1 MRNKITTHFHLK
13 SSTIYLRITVNGER
27 SEISTDRKINPS
39 SWNKVSE
46 RVNGRSEEAKMTNSY
61 LNNLLTKVDRYLTSE
76 DEITVHQVICDLKGI
91 GASQVTLF
99 HAYAHHIASMEKL
112 EGSVYTTSTVKKYR
126 YSFNSLQR
134 FTSDI
139 KLSDLNYKFIE
150 GYHAHMRGTEGLLHN
165 SAAKN
170 IKNLYRVINISI
182 RKKWLAVNPFRDFSC
197 AFINNPRPYLNESE
211 IEKIVSKKLPIERLA
226 KVRDTFVFQIYTGLS
241 FIDMQEL
248 TEHNIEIGIDGREWI
263 VSSRKKTGNRLSI
276 PLLPRAKAVLNKYR
290 DSSNCRLL
298 PVCSNQRFNGYLK
311 EIADLCGIDKDLTSH
326 LGRHTFATTVTLSKG
341 VPIETV
347 SRLLGHTSLV
357 TTQIYAKVI
366 DRKVA
371 DDMQFLM

>member
-27 SEISTDRKINPS
+27 SEISTDRKISPGT
-39 SWNKVSE
+39 WNKVSE
-46 RVNGRSEEAKMTNSY
+46 RVNGRSEAAKMTNSY
-61 LNNLLTKVDRYLTSE
+61 LNNLLAKVDRYLTSE
-76 DEITVHQVICDLKGI
+76 DEITVLQVISDLKGT
-91 GASQVTLF
+91 GASKVTLF
-99 HAYAHHIASMEKL
+99 YAYEHHIASMEKL
-112 EGSVYTTSTVKKYR
+112 TGSVYTVSTVKKYK

-134 FTSDI
+134 YTDDI
-139 KLSDLNYKFIE
+139 RLSELNYKFIE
-150 GYHAHMRGTEGLLHN
+150 GYHAYMRGTEGLLHN
-165 SAAKN
+165 LAAKN
-170 IKNLYRVINISI
+170 IKNLYRVINMSI
-182 RKKWLAVNPFRDFSC
+182 RKKWLAVNPFKDFSC
-197 AFINNPRPYLNESE
+197 AFINNPRPYLNEDE
-211 IEKIVSKKLPIERLA
+211 IEKIVNKKLPIERLA
-226 KVRDTFVFQIYTGLS
+226 KVRDTIVFQIYTGLS
-241 FIDMQEL
+241 FIDMKDL
-248 TEHNIEIGIDGREWI
+248 TERNIEIGINGREWI

-276 PLLPRAKAVLNKYR
+276 PLLPRAKAILDKYR
-290 DSSNCRLL
+290 GSSNCRLL